1 MNALILEHDV
11 MMADLLETVVSGL
24 YSGATV
30 FVTGSVESALDYW
43 SKFGVDLM
51 ITGWS
56 LPDGLGLSVAR
67 AIRQKDKQTPIILI
81 SSRSDRD
88 SVRQAAQNGINSY
101 IVKPFDVSLLH
112 DRLRALVKQGGF
124 DLEPLIDLERRLRT
138 SVDRVIQLPCEI
150 STADVIQLMERRQDL
165 SPSQLAKR
173 WNDEMALISRLLDV
187 ANRASFKKT
196 GEPVRNLRD
205 AIAIMGVDM
214 ALRQAVALSLNI
226 SGHLRHPRLVEKAE
240 TFIELAEKVAHNAQI
255 VATRVDIDAS
265 EIHVAG
271 LLSRIGELAV
281 LKVMQ
286 EAIDQNCSI
295 SDDQIE
301 SGLRAWAP
309 IFGNRLKVQ
318 WHLPIQLRELIGA
331 VHVLP
336 KATTSKSLLVMRTA
350 ALMAADGSDTEECL
364 RLQRRLGLNECDREQ
379 LKHANA
385 ETSEDNSWQSD

>member
-1 MNALILEHDV
+1 MKALILEHDV

-385 ETSEDNSWQSD
+385 ETSGDNSWQSD

>member
-1 MNALILEHDV
+1 MKALILEHDV

-56 LPDGLGLSVAR
+56 LPDGLGLGVAR

-138 SVDRVIQLPCEI
+138 SVDTVIQLPCEI

-286 EAIDQNCSI
+286 QAIEQNCSI

-364 RLQRRLGLNECDREQ
+364 RLQRRLGLNECDLEQ

-385 ETSEDNSWQSD
+385 ETSGDNSWQSD

>member
-1 MNALILEHDV
+1 MKALILEHDV

-56 LPDGLGLSVAR
+56 LPDGLGLGVAR

-286 EAIDQNCSI
+286 QAIDQNCSI

>member
-1 MNALILEHDV
+1 MKALILEHDV

-56 LPDGLGLSVAR
+56 LPDGLGLGVAR

-138 SVDRVIQLPCEI
+138 SVDTVIQLPCEI

-286 EAIDQNCSI
+286 QAIEQNCSI

-336 KATTSKSLLVMRTA
+336 KATTSKSLLVMHTA

>member
-1 MNALILEHDV
+1 MKALILEHDV

-56 LPDGLGLSVAR
+56 LPDGLGLGVAR

-138 SVDRVIQLPCEI
+138 SVDTVIQLPCEI

-336 KATTSKSLLVMRTA
+336 KATTSKSLLVMHTA

-364 RLQRRLGLNECDREQ
+364 RLQRRLGLNECDLEQ

-385 ETSEDNSWQSD
+385 ETSGDNSWQSD

>member
-56 LPDGLGLSVAR
+56 LPDGLGLGVAR

-286 EAIDQNCSI
+286 QAIDQNCSI

>member
-1 MNALILEHDV
+1 MKALILEHDV

-56 LPDGLGLSVAR
+56 LPDGLGLGVAR

-138 SVDRVIQLPCEI
+138 SVDTVIQLPCEI

-187 ANRASFKKT
+187 ANRASF
-196 GEPVRNLRD
+196 
-205 AIAIMGVDM
+205 
-214 ALRQAVALSLNI
+214 
-226 SGHLRHPRLVEKAE
+226 
-240 TFIELAEKVAHNAQI
+240 
-255 VATRVDIDAS
+255 
-265 EIHVAG
+265 
-271 LLSRIGELAV
+271 
-281 LKVMQ
+281 
-286 EAIDQNCSI
+286 
-295 SDDQIE
+295 
-301 SGLRAWAP
+301 
-309 IFGNRLKVQ
+309 
-318 WHLPIQLRELIGA
+318 
-331 VHVLP
+331 
-336 KATTSKSLLVMRTA
+336 
-350 ALMAADGSDTEECL
+350 
-364 RLQRRLGLNECDREQ
+364 
-379 LKHANA
+379 
-385 ETSEDNSWQSD
+385 

>member
-1 MNALILEHDV
+1 M
-11 MMADLLETVVSGL
+11 
-24 YSGATV
+24 
-30 FVTGSVESALDYW
+30 
-43 SKFGVDLM
+43 
-51 ITGWS
+51 
-56 LPDGLGLSVAR
+56 
-67 AIRQKDKQTPIILI
+67 
-81 SSRSDRD
+81 
-88 SVRQAAQNGINSY
+88 
-101 IVKPFDVSLLH
+101 
-112 DRLRALVKQGGF
+112 
-124 DLEPLIDLERRLRT
+124 LRT
-138 SVDRVIQLPCEI
+138 GHL
-150 STADVIQLMERRQDL
+150 
-165 SPSQLAKR
+165 
-173 WNDEMALISRLLDV
+173 
-187 ANRASFKKT
+187 FKKT

-336 KATTSKSLLVMRTA
+336 KATTSKSLLVMHTA

-364 RLQRRLGLNECDREQ
+364 RLQRRLGLNECDLEQ

-385 ETSEDNSWQSD
+385 ETSGDNSWQSD